1 MALSEAQQ
9 EAQTTNQKPANR
21 NPSQLNPGELKRN
34 ELLADRSMSG
44 VVLCRA
50 LARRMDEW
58 LAERFSHA
66 VSNPEGIAL
75 IAVGGYG
82 RAELCPG
89 SDIDLLL
96 LHEARPDVG
105 EIAPQLW
112 YPIWDEGLKLGYAVR
127 TPKECRELAKSDLD
141 TATALLDARHIAG
154 DTNLTSAITTENT
167 GSWCRNAKR
176 WLPKLAADL
185 VKRHGRCGEVAYK
198 LEPDLKCGR
207 GGLRDV
213 HALRWAELG
222 LLDMEDSATRKVW
235 AAYEV
240 ILAARVELH
249 RTTGRKGDLLLL
261 QEQDGV
267 AEALGY
273 EDADAMMSEVASA
286 ARWIAWQSDEIWAWL
301 DDTELQSSR
310 RLPSLTH
317 LSNLPLRRRTSRN
330 SEALA
335 EGVAVL
341 EGRAV
346 LVGSADYSD
355 PCTAL
360 RLAHAA
366 ASSQLRMGRNSLE
379 RLRDQMTP
387 MPEQWPDEARS
398 LFVDLLLT
406 GRAALPIIEAL
417 DQMGLF
423 VRILPEWEPN
433 RSRPQRNAYHQ
444 YTVDRHLC
452 EAAALAAEL
461 THRVDRPDLL
471 VLGALLHDIGKGYP
485 GDHTEV
491 GMVLV
496 SNIAHR
502 MGFAATDVDV
512 LVAMVQH
519 HLLLPDVATRRDLE
533 DPETIAEVARQVGSV
548 ETLRLL
554 GALTE
559 ADSVATGP
567 SAWSD
572 WKASLVRSLVA
583 RCAHILEGGDIAE
596 ITAKFP
602 TQEHRQMMQAGESLV
617 LGEGDTLLVIAPDQ
631 HGMFSR
637 VAGVLALSGLRVLL
651 AGAHTEYG
659 MALEQFRV
667 ESVLGLEIDWTEVT
681 EHVQLALAR
690 RLALEARLAERID
703 SYQSSVVSG
712 LKPIVAPKVTID
724 NESSSTATIIEVAA
738 QAHMGLLSRVTGA
751 LSQLDLGIL
760 TAKMQDL
767 GGDVVHAYYVRDGQG
782 NKVTDPTHQ
791 QEIQRALRH
800 AIDSC
805 RS

>member
-1 MALSEAQQ
+1 MTVGATKQNNLQ
-9 EAQTTNQKPANR
+9 R
-21 NPSQLNPGELKRN
+21 SQ
-34 ELLADRSMSG
+34 LLADNTMSG
-44 VVLCRA
+44 TTLCRA

-58 LAERFSHA
+58 LAHNFNTV
-66 VSNPEGIAL
+66 VSNHRNIAL
-75 IAVGGYG
+75 LAVGGYG

-96 LHEARPDVG
+96 LHNNRADIDD
-105 EIAPQLW
+105 IAPKLW

-127 TPKECRELAKSDLD
+127 TPKESRDLSKTDMD

-154 DTNLTSAITTENT
+154 DSELTAEVTAENST
-167 GSWCRNAKR
+167 YWKRTAKR
-176 WLPKLAADL
+176 WLPQLANDV
-185 VKRHGRCGEVAYK
+185 VKRHGHSGEVAYK
-198 LEPDLKCGR
+198 LEPDLKQGR

-213 HALRWAELG
+213 HALRWAEAA
-222 LLDMEDSATRKVW
+222 LLNIADSGSRKVW
-235 AAYEV
+235 SAYEV

-249 RTTGRKGDLLLL
+249 RTTRRAGDLLLL

-267 AEALGY
+267 ADALGY
-273 EDADAMMSEVASA
+273 ADADKMMAEICSA
-286 ARWIAWQSDEIWAWL
+286 ARWIAWHSDEVWAWL
-301 DDTELQSSR
+301 RETEFPGDR
-310 RLPSLTH
+310 RLA
-317 LSNLPLRRRTSRN
+317 LRRRASRN

-346 LVGSADYSD
+346 LAGNAQYSN

-360 RLAHAA
+360 RLANAA
-366 ASSQLRMGRNSLE
+366 ARNKLRMGRNSLE
-379 RLRDQMTP
+379 MLRDQMLP
-387 MPEQWPDEARS
+387 LPDPWPDEARR

-406 GRAALPIIEAL
+406 GRAAVQIIEAL
-417 DQMGLF
+417 DQMELF

-444 YTVDRHLC
+444 FTVDRHLC

-461 THRVDRPDLL
+461 TDRVDRSDLL

-496 SNIAHR
+496 ADIAHR
-502 MGFAATDVDV
+502 MGLPPTDVDV

-533 DPETIAEVARQVGSV
+533 DPDTIAEVARQVGSV

-559 ADSVATGP
+559 ADSLATGP

-583 RCAHILEGGDIAE
+583 RCAHVLEGGDIEE
-596 ITAKFP
+596 ITARFP
-602 TQEHRQMMQAGESLV
+602 TQEHRQMMEAGESLV

-667 ESVLGLEIDWTEVT
+667 ESVLGLEIDWAQVT
-681 EHVQLALAR
+681 DYVQLALSR
-690 RLALEARLAERID
+690 RLALEARLAEKID
-703 SYQSSVVSG
+703 AYQSSTTFRPR
-712 LKPIVAPKVTID
+712 PIVAPKVTID
-724 NESSSTATIIEVAA
+724 NEASSTATIIEVAA
-738 QAHMGLLSRVTGA
+738 QAHMGLLSRVTSA
-751 LSQLDLGIL
+751 LSQIDLDIL

-767 GGDVVHAYYVRDGQG
+767 GGDVIHAYYVRDGQG
-782 NKVTDPTHQ
+782 NKVIDSKHQ
-791 QEIQRALRH
+791 QEIQLALKH
-800 AIDSC
+800 AIDACSP
-805 RS
+805 